1 MIEKGEMELGSLR
14 VEYYSRF
21 TPKENTKFSNVMKRN
36 SRMSAW
42 LNQLR
47 DKGLIRINHNFDFPS
62 MNGYLITQKGIE
74 ALANCG

>member
-1 MIEKGEMELGSLR
+1 MIEKGAMDLGSLR
-14 VEYYSRF
+14 VEYYSIY
-21 TPKENTKFSNVMKRN
+21 TPKENTRFSNVMKRN

-47 DKGLIRINHNFDFPS
+47 DKGLIRINHNFDLPS
-62 MNGYLITQKGIE
+62 TNTYLITQKGIE